1 MPIISHWHNIPSIA
15 IAQWGANGETIY
27 ALLACNLYEIIAQY
41 APLYHTIDM
50 LLRSDYRTA
59 CLRYAGNNLANRA
72 KALFS
77 WASITSRSPG
87 PLSLMPQR

>member
-1 MPIISHWHNIPSIA
+1 MPIIPYRHNISSMV
-15 IAQWGANGETIY
+15 IAQWGAEWETIY
-27 ALLACNLYEIIAQY
+27 ALLACNLYGIIAQY
-41 APLYHTIDM
+41 APLCRTIDM
-50 LLRSDYRTA
+50 LLRSDYLTA

-72 KALFS
+72 KASFS

>member
-1 MPIISHWHNIPSIA
+1 MPIIPYRHNISSMV

-27 ALLACNLYEIIAQY
+27 ALLACNLYGIIAQY
-41 APLYHTIDM
+41 APLYRTIDM

-72 KALFS
+72 KASFS